1 MTVKSLRNT
10 VQLHLY
16 FGPPPKKKH
25 NLICM
30 ATGVVN
36 KPCPQQRSLL
46 KTVDPVHIKPEGS
59 PNADTN
65 LSNCKCCSSSYIVFC
80 VLALALNDIQIAAL
94 KPNKRNMSLL
104 LIGHK
109 LLVKLTVEAFGHFWI
124 CLGLVHLKIF
134 LGLLC
139 TLYYEQLPT
148 YFGSYIVLLLFI

>member
-1 MTVKSLRNT
+1 
-10 VQLHLY
+10 
-16 FGPPPKKKH
+16 
-25 NLICM
+25 M

-109 LLVKLTVEAFGHFWI
+109 LLVKLTVEDDAKPNESRDLVTASTFPGLYGTSESHLAGKRQKQKSSAGFWDLETGTGGLGANGVS
-124 CLGLVHLKIF
+124 CLPAAPK
-134 LGLLC
+134 
-139 TLYYEQLPT
+139 
-148 YFGSYIVLLLFI
+148 